1 MLKVENRS
9 KEEIAEIGRKIGAAF
24 AAEKAGIVTALTE
37 EQAVKAFEIMTEFYY
52 RLGVLYATSE
62 AGEGYLAYWEKRTK
76 LPLGPAV
83 HMIKRF
89 LCELPFSV
97 CLAVAQSGA
106 EQYTK
111 IFRKKKNYI
120 AVSMVVVLREFQ
132 GKGFMHKVLAQPF
145 DEARKKNIPC
155 VLDTDTPVKV
165 EKYIRCGMKLVGEKK
180 LRHGVSLYTMAYN
193 DNR

>member
-1 MLKVENRS
+1 MGETDETS
-9 KEEIAEIGRKIGAAF
+9 AWTCGAYD
-24 AAEKAGIVTALTE
+24 KAVFMRA
-37 EQAVKAFEIMTEFYY
+37 
-52 RLGVLYATSE
+52 
-62 AGEGYLAYWEKRTK
+62 
-76 LPLGPAV
+76 
-83 HMIKRF
+83 
-89 LCELPFSV
+89 SV
-97 CLAVAQSGA
+97 FGMSAVAQSGD

-111 IFRKKKNYI
+111 IFRKEKNYI